1 MKKLFN
7 IALFAMGCLFLAS
20 CSDDEYVDKV
30 NSVQVSEADTEIPAA
45 GATKTITVTGEG
57 IQAEADDAWL
67 AVSVNGNTITATAD
81 ANYSRE
87 SRHTFINIKAA
98 NGDFLKV
105 NVSQLG
111 AVFVLD
117 APATITY
124 KDAATE
130 ATYDFNTNLPV
141 QVTTSDS
148 WLKAKLVDGKLTINA
163 DANETG
169 SIRSGYVIYQAGTL
183 ADKIEVVQ
191 GEMDKDIL
199 GKYYIFGGID
209 PDEED
214 PEDAQVMF
222 LTQLVK
228 DEAGAYSLEF
238 PLDEWTL
245 PVTVDDATLSISIAG
260 GQAMGMWRV
269 YNIYSLIGDATAGSV
284 TWNTAVTITGSMKV
298 YKDEEE
304 SFVAAEF
311 ADDGKWSGKVSD
323 CFSLGAFKSTT
334 LSSST
339 FAGTLAFFTN
349 VYLQE
354 YNLAAGAPKMAKR
367 SSAKSYVLKTK
378 YATVK

>member
-1 MKKLFN
+1 
-7 IALFAMGCLFLAS
+7 
-20 CSDDEYVDKV
+20 
-30 NSVQVSEADTEIPAA
+30 
-45 GATKTITVTGEG
+45 
-57 IQAEADDAWL
+57 
-67 AVSVNGNTITATAD
+67 TITATAD

-117 APATITY
+117 APATIAY

-191 GEMDKDIL
+191 GEMDKDIV
-199 GKYYIFGGID
+199 GKYYILGGID

-214 PEDAQVMF
+214 PEKADVMF

-228 DEAGAYSLEF
+228 DETGAYSLDF

-260 GQAMGMWRV
+260 GQPMGMWRV
-269 YNIYSLIGDATAGSV
+269 YNICSLIGDATAGSV

-298 YKDEEE
+298 YKDEAG

-323 CFSLGAFKSTT
+323 CFSLGAFTSTT
-334 LSSST
+334 YSSST

-367 SSAKSYVLKTK
+367 SPAQSYVLKTK
-378 YATVK
+378 YSAVK